1 MVVVKKS
8 NESGGAPSLDILAA
22 KLRVVE
28 AEFFAEPYEVNL
40 DNGRCRMHGGRSP
53 RGVAHPSF
61 TDLSTDI

>member
-28 AEFFAEPYEVNL
+28 AEFFADPYEVNL
-40 DNGRCRMHGGRSP
+40 TTAVRS
-53 RGVAHPSF
+53 RLIR
-61 TDLSTDI
+61 T